1 VDTKAF
7 AYENPRPDV
16 AALVPRGV
24 TRVLDLGCSSGA
36 LGEAIK
42 QREGCQVVGVEADAD
57 RAARAGERLDRVV
70 HADLER
76 FAGAGWREE
85 LGRFDCLV
93 AADVLE
99 HLRDP
104 WLVLASAVDLL
115 DAGGS
120 AVISLPNVRYWDTF
134 RHLLLRGTW
143 PRYDEGIFDRTHLR
157 WFTQG
162 DARALLES
170 AGLRVDRVDPI
181 YRLRPSDWRTRE
193 AGERLARGP
202 LKEFL
207 AFQYV
212 LRGRRP

>member
-1 VDTKAF
+1 VDGKTF
-7 AYENPRPDV
+7 AYENDRPDV
-16 AALVPRGV
+16 AALVPAGV

-36 LGEAIK
+36 LGEALK
-42 QREGCQVVGVEADAD
+42 RREGCEVVGVEADAD
-57 RAARAGERLDRVV
+57 RAERAAQRLDRVV
-70 HADLER
+70 HDDLDG
-76 FAGAGWREE
+76 FAGAGWRAE

-104 WLVLASAVDLL
+104 WQVLASAVELL
-115 DAGGS
+115 DTGGS
-120 AVISLPNVRYWDTF
+120 AVVSLPNVRYWDTF

-143 PRYDEGIFDRTHLR
+143 PRYEEGIFDRTHLR
-157 WFTQG
+157 WFTRG
-162 DARALLES
+162 DAVALLEG
-170 AGLRVDRVDPI
+170 AGLAVERVDPI
-181 YRLRPSDWRTRE
+181 YRLRPSDWRTRR

-212 LRGRRP
+212 LRGRRA